1 MPTEREGWLFIMATQ
16 EEIIAEVEELG
27 RMTPEQEVMLY
38 NISLRQEELGRE
50 PTNMLL
56 ERMEA
61 NADIQALIDRELLTY
76 QLYDHGGAGAH
87 KVVNLIVTLKGVR
100 YCIIYGDEIVQN
112 RKVDAAGRLRK

>member
-1 MPTEREGWLFIMATQ
+1 MATQ

-27 RMTPEQEVMLY
+27 RLTPAQEVMLY

-56 ERMEA
+56 EKMEA
-61 NADIQALIDRELLTY
+61 NPDIQALIDRELLTY
-76 QLYDHGGAGAH
+76 QLYDHGGTGAH

-100 YCIIYGDEIVQN
+100 YCITYGDEIVEM
-112 RKVDAAGRLRK
+112 RKVDAAGRRRA